1 MKTITIKLPEDL
13 AVRLAKRA
21 KWLGVSKSEVA
32 REALKQNLEEKDSI
46 SIEEEPSAYDLLKDD
61 LGCFE
66 SGVGDLSTHPKHM
79 KGFGK

>member
-21 KWLGVSKSEVA
+21 KRLGVSKSEIA
-32 REALKQNLEEKDSI
+32 REALKQNLEENDSNA
-46 SIEEEPSAYDLLKDD
+46 IEEEPSAYDLLKDD

-66 SGVGDLSTHPKHM
+66 SGVGDLSTNPTHL
-79 KGFGK
+79 KGLGK